1 MMPKTYGDK
10 PLVFAFDGDGE
21 QYMIGSEVGKYLR
34 LFSGHLYKKF
44 PGLARRNLT
53 HDERRKLI
61 DMGHSQLATSLKSY
75 NISLLLA
82 REVEDLLA
90 GKDDQFKGNA
100 GNGDTPKPGPPKV
113 IKPPAAVA
121 AMPNSSH
128 LDAVPQP
135 TPGIVMDA
143 SKAGPAFTRKRT
155 ASRRKGASIG
165 KGGKQ
170 LGDGVAAA
178 SNSVSTMETR
188 KKPRVDY
195 TDAKWEKHL
204 YLYNKETRDN
214 EETDMAVEDSGRKIG
229 GNNDNRAVEMKRK
242 RGAINKQKKG
252 MEKQGEVEA
261 GKKGLEEGL
270 VASANQK
277 KEGGMKI
284 KALRKQKGVNDEE
297 SRVSG
302 KNKSQGKRIYPEELK
317 REIAAKA
324 EDIKNYAKVARI
336 YSEELGFSVHPS
348 TVRGIKEQVARWDAA
363 KDNLGGKKSQQD
375 GNQNVVQVEDL
386 SEVKNKQEAEEDS
399 EIIMTFNMLE
409 FKETPLTEGCKK
421 IRELEMKAKQLEMKE
436 KLLDIERKET
446 DRQLEAEK
454 EKLKAALLDRGL

>member
-1 MMPKTYGDK
+1 MT
-10 PLVFAFDGDGE
+10 
-21 QYMIGSEVGKYLR
+21 
-34 LFSGHLYKKF
+34 
-44 PGLARRNLT
+44 
-53 HDERRKLI
+53 
-61 DMGHSQLATSLKSY
+61 GHSQHVTSSR
-75 NISLLLA
+75 ITLLLA

-90 GKDDQFKGNA
+90 GRDDQFKGNA
-100 GNGDTPKPGPPKV
+100 GNSDTPKPGPPKV

-121 AMPNSSH
+121 AMPNSSN

-277 KEGGMKI
+277 EEGGVKM

-297 SRVSG
+297 SQVSG
-302 KNKSQGKRIYPEELK
+302 KNKSQGKK
-317 REIAAKA
+317 R
-324 EDIKNYAKVARI
+324 
-336 YSEELGFSVHPS
+336 
-348 TVRGIKEQVARWDAA
+348 
-363 KDNLGGKKSQQD
+363 GGKKSQQD
-375 GNQNVVQVEDL
+375 GNQEVDQVEDL
-386 SEVKNKQEAEEDS
+386 SKVKNKQEAEEES
-399 EIIMTFNMLE
+399 EIIMTFNMSE
-409 FKETPLTEGCKK
+409 FQETPLTEGCKK
-421 IRELEMKAKQLEMKE
+421 IRELEMKAKRLEMKE

-446 DRQLEAEK
+446 GRQLEAEK
-454 EKLKAALLDRGL
+454 EKLKAALLDKGSIKSFHGEKPMLNSNFLPIL

>member
-1 MMPKTYGDK
+1 
-10 PLVFAFDGDGE
+10 
-21 QYMIGSEVGKYLR
+21 
-34 LFSGHLYKKF
+34 
-44 PGLARRNLT
+44 
-53 HDERRKLI
+53 
-61 DMGHSQLATSLKSY
+61 
-75 NISLLLA
+75 
-82 REVEDLLA
+82 
-90 GKDDQFKGNA
+90 
-100 GNGDTPKPGPPKV
+100 
-113 IKPPAAVA
+113 
-121 AMPNSSH
+121 
-128 LDAVPQP
+128 
-135 TPGIVMDA
+135 MDA
-143 SKAGPAFTRKRT
+143 SKAGPAVNRSRSVLKSGSVPLEKEKRT
-155 ASRRKGASIG
+155 ASRRKGTSIG

-170 LGDGVAAA
+170 PGDCVAAA
-178 SNSVSTMETR
+178 SNIVSTMETR

-195 TDAKWEKHL
+195 NEAKWEQHP
-204 YLYNKETRDN
+204 YLYNEVTRDN
-214 EETDMAVEDSGRKIG
+214 EETGMAVEDSGRKIG
-229 GNNDNRAVEMKRK
+229 GNNDNGAVEMNKRK

-302 KNKSQGKRIYPEELK
+302 KNKSQGKRVYPEELK

-363 KDNLGGKKSQQD
+363 KDNLGGRKSQQD

-421 IRELEMKAKQLEMKE
+421 IRELEIRVGQF
-436 KLLDIERKET
+436 
-446 DRQLEAEK
+446 
-454 EKLKAALLDRGL
+454 